1 MKKSGLEKEAKLKSE
16 ARKIVKEIINASV
29 GEELTDD
36 QKNKIERDTQG
47 LVEKLNYLQKLQSKI
62 LNNEDSLKE
71 FIELARKYVSNE
83 DG

>member
-1 MKKSGLEKEAKLKSE
+1 MMDIKEF
-16 ARKIVKEIINASV
+16 IVKEIINSSG

>member
-1 MKKSGLEKEAKLKSE
+1 MDIKEFIE
-16 ARKIVKEIINASV
+16 KEIINASG

>member
-1 MKKSGLEKEAKLKSE
+1 MDIKEF
-16 ARKIVKEIINASV
+16 IVKEIINASG

-71 FIELARKYVSNE
+71 FIELARKYVSND

>member
-1 MKKSGLEKEAKLKSE
+1 MDIKEF
-16 ARKIVKEIINASV
+16 IVKEIINASG

>member
-1 MKKSGLEKEAKLKSE
+1 MDIKEF
-16 ARKIVKEIINASV
+16 IVKEIINSS
-29 GEELTDD
+29 GDEELTDD

>member
-1 MKKSGLEKEAKLKSE
+1 MDIKEF
-16 ARKIVKEIINASV
+16 IVREIINASG

>member
-1 MKKSGLEKEAKLKSE
+1 MDIKEF
-16 ARKIVKEIINASV
+16 IVKEIINASG

-36 QKNKIERDTQG
+36 QKNKIEKDTQD

-62 LNNEDSLKE
+62 LNNEDSLQE
-71 FIELARKYVSNE
+71 FIELAKKYVSNK